1 MGLPS
6 YDVIVVGLGTAG
18 SATCMA
24 LAARGVSVLGLD
36 AASPP
41 HQLGS
46 HHGESRSIRRAYLEG
61 SAYVP
66 MALRAWERWR
76 KLEQDTGSRLLY
88 RTPNLTLGPVDGSAL
103 AGFLS
108 SARTYD
114 IPHEA
119 LTAADVRRRWPH
131 LSPPDSLGAGLEIEA
146 GILEPEAAI
155 RVILEEAG
163 KSGAVLKMNEG
174 VEHWTDNDGC
184 VRVMT
189 PQGTYEAG
197 RMLLAAGARN
207 TLLVHGMGIP
217 LVPKQVPVHWIV
229 PPGQQDFR
237 LGEFPVNF
245 WQVPL
250 PGSKDSTRLM
260 EFYSLPVTGI
270 SGRIKA
276 APHNHLANWDPD
288 SPFETVSEQ
297 EKDKMRRLLRTYIP
311 CLAHAE
317 IRVDSCL
324 YTSTPDD
331 DFILGLL
338 PQHERVALAALAGHG
353 FKFAP
358 VLGEILADVL
368 VGNQPE
374 FDIELFSMNRFR
386 KKTPV

>member
-18 SATCMA
+18 AATCMD

-41 HQLGS
+41 HELGS

-66 MALRAWERWR
+66 MALRAWELWR
-76 KLEQDTGSRLLY
+76 KLERDTNTRLLSS
-88 RTPNLTLGPVDGSAL
+88 TPNLTIGPVDGPAL

-114 IPHEA
+114 IPHEV
-119 LTAADVRRRWPH
+119 LTAADVRRRWPK
-131 LSPPDSLGAGLEIEA
+131 LSPPDSLGAGLEMEA
-146 GILEPEAAI
+146 GILDPEAAI
-155 RVILEEAG
+155 RVFLTEAR
-163 KSGAVLKMNEG
+163 KSGAVLKINER
-174 VEHWTDNDGC
+174 VEHWTDKDGC
-184 VRVMT
+184 VRIKT
-189 PQGTYEAG
+189 SQGTYEAG

-207 TLLVHGMGIP
+207 PFLLRGMGIP

-229 PPGQQDFR
+229 PPRQQNFR

-250 PGSKDSTRLM
+250 PGSTDTIRFM
-260 EFYSLPVTGI
+260 EFYSLPITGI
-270 SGRIKA
+270 SGLIKA

-288 SPFETVSEQ
+288 SPIDADSAQ
-297 EKDKMRRLLRTYIP
+297 EKNKMRELLRSYIP

-317 IRVDSCL
+317 IAVSSCL
-324 YTSTPDD
+324 YTSTPDG

-358 VLGEILADVL
+358 VLGDILADVL
-368 VGNQPE
+368 LGNQPE
-374 FDIELFSMNRFR
+374 FDIDMFSMNRFR
-386 KKTPV
+386 KSTPA